1 VVAHPPQSIKTAET
15 SKRTTAQRGTA
26 CNFSFMWLPLSKDVD
41 EMPQK
46 TPLIEN
52 KKWGFDSNH
61 SALSMKG

>member
-1 VVAHPPQSIKTAET
+1 
-15 SKRTTAQRGTA
+15 
-26 CNFSFMWLPLSKDVD
+26 MWLPLSKDVD